1 MPELKLPPAEFMGC
15 KGFKLPGENA
25 MRDMQ
30 ATFDVQRSEMDQH
43 KNARTGEL
51 AKGDTG
57 TGDTP
62 CFEVHFDDDAQSAVI
77 FAYAELI
84 ANVFDVPVTAG
95 LLDEVDITF
104 LVSRATGAITITR
117 GDGEGLAGFAPTGGG
132 IVLWNMS
139 TPFSPA
145 ALVRGGKT
153 RPKLLTKKGT
163 GGFNYGLKQL
173 VKNCLGDEIQPEFQ
187 FIGYLKD
194 RAEGEASDDARPP
207 TGAKAMTT
215 YRWVP
220 LRKNPNTIKFKEDPL
235 QRVEFECNV
244 PIVVQ
249 RVGPETWRTG
259 RKKFP
264 KAWLQPF
271 CKRQWARFARALSTF
286 MRVYKCDR
294 SAGPCMRG
302 MPYREGGV
310 DLGSPEILHRDCFSL
325 LLSNFAGY
333 NLELPPG
340 PLLLVGERFYQIADG
355 AGLENLVL
363 RIPGKGMK
371 GEYKAFYSEARRVS
385 LARFVELL
393 GTVIVGVISAAET
406 VASPETLVIRKELAN
421 QLMPLLV
428 NVDSP
433 VFGEAR
439 GPLIASLMNL
449 GIIRA
454 NINPL
459 RNLLIREVLRGS
471 PDAQGLSEQEFE
483 AKITKN
489 PIVHSGGDVLR
500 ASVLAELIGTFQ
512 VPVNTDDVHPL
523 LYRST
528 NMQMAERRAAEA
540 VHFNRKKP
548 PSSLPDALLQ
558 VAEFVLGKHTEVA
571 FLPLPAKAELAEA
584 AVPFRHDDDADGVHL
599 AVMWQR
605 SDAFELVR
613 QVCDLRVV
621 GVKCQMERADAVR
634 QALNAPECLNQDL
647 ELMCEAILAL
657 VRKDGA
663 GYSSDSGKKDK
674 APDLKEWQKN
684 ALSLEKEKKKRER
697 GSDSDSDSSSSDDE
711 KLSTRDPD
719 KSARRKKKKGRSR
732 ASTPVLRE
740 PPPFVAQPGKDGV
753 QDGGGTKGVTTVV
766 SRPGGKCHHREP
778 LPGEPD
784 VLTHLNQKPI
794 TMGAETVYVPSESA
808 ADGADLAAPEGFA
821 DRFNAY
827 KMAKFAIVRRI
838 GITARVMPTW
848 SPAANWSGIAMHGDN
863 LLLVNLPKL
872 KTRGQF
878 EETILHE
885 MAHDLCG
892 AGCGHNKS
900 WYNKLGQLNASL
912 SDAKYADGAL

>member
-15 KGFKLPGENA
+15 KGFKLPGPNA

-51 AKGDTG
+51 AKGETG

-62 CFEVHFDDDAQSAVI
+62 CFEVHFDEDAQSAVT

-95 LLDEVDITF
+95 LLDDVDIAF
-104 LVSRATGAITITR
+104 HVGAAGAITITR
-117 GDGEGLAGFAPTGGG
+117 GDGEGLAGFAPTKAG
-132 IVLWNMS
+132 ITLWNMS

-187 FIGYLKD
+187 FVGYVQGPT
-194 RAEGEASDDARPP
+194 EGEAADDTRPP
-207 TGAKAMTT
+207 AGAKAMTT

-235 QRVEFECNV
+235 QRVEFDCNV

-259 RKKFP
+259 KKKFP
-264 KAWLQPF
+264 EEWLRAF
-271 CKRQWARFARALSTF
+271 CKRQWKRFAAALSTF

-302 MPYREGGV
+302 VPHYDGGV
-310 DLGSPEILHRDCFSL
+310 NLGSPEILHRDCFSL
-325 LLSNFAGY
+325 LLADFAGY
-333 NLELPPG
+333 KLELPPG
-340 PLLLVGERFYQIADG
+340 PLLLVGERFYQIVADADG
-355 AGLENLVL
+355 LANLVL
-363 RIPGKGMK
+363 RIPGKGMN
-371 GEYKAFYSEARRVS
+371 GTYKAFYSEARRVT
-385 LARFVELL
+385 LGRYVELL
-393 GTVIVGVISAAET
+393 GTVIVGVINAAESS
-406 VASPETLVIRKELAN
+406 ANPETLAIRKELAT
-421 QLMPLLV
+421 QLMPLLI

-433 VFGEAR
+433 VFGKAR
-439 GPLIASLMNL
+439 DSLMSSLMNL
-449 GIIRA
+449 SIIRS

-471 PDAQGLSEQEFE
+471 PDARGLSEQEFE
-483 AKITKN
+483 AKIAKN

-500 ASVLAELIGTFQ
+500 ASVLADLIGTFQ
-512 VPVNTDDVHPL
+512 VPVKTDEVHPL

-540 VHFNRKKP
+540 VHFHRSEP
-548 PSSLPDALLQ
+548 PPALPEALQ
-558 VAEFVLGKHTEVA
+558 PVAEFVLGKDTDVA
-571 FLPLPAKAELAEA
+571 YLPLPAKPELAEA
-584 AVPFRHDDDADGVHL
+584 AVPFRHDDDAEGIHL
-599 AVMWQR
+599 AVLWQR
-605 SDAFELVR
+605 PDAFALVK

-621 GVKCQMERADAVR
+621 GVKGQMERADAVR
-634 QALNAPECLNQDL
+634 QALNAPECLNQ
-647 ELMCEAILAL
+647 ELKPMCEAILTL

-674 APDLKEWQKN
+674 PPDLKEWQQN
-684 ALSLEKEKKKRER
+684 ALSLEKEEKEKKKKRER
-697 GSDSDSDSSSSDDE
+697 GSGSDSDSDSSSSDDE
-711 KLSTRDPD
+711 KLSTRNPY
-719 KSARRKKKKGRSR
+719 KAARKKKKKERSR
-732 ASTPVLRE
+732 APTPVLRE
-740 PPPFVAQPGKDGV
+740 PPPFVAQPGRDGV
-753 QDGGGTKGVTTVV
+753 QDGGGSNGVKTVV

-784 VLTHLNQKPI
+784 VLTHLNQKPVTI
-794 TMGAETVYVPSESA
+794 GGETVYVPSESA
-808 ADGADLAAPEGFA
+808 FDGAEFAVPEGFV

-848 SPAANWSGIAMHGDN
+848 SPAANWSGIALHGDN
-863 LLLVNLPKL
+863 LLLVNLPLL

-885 MAHDLCG
+885 MAHDLCARAAATTRPG
-892 AGCGHNKS
+892 T
-900 WYNKLGQLNASL
+900 AS
-912 SDAKYADGAL
+912 SGS